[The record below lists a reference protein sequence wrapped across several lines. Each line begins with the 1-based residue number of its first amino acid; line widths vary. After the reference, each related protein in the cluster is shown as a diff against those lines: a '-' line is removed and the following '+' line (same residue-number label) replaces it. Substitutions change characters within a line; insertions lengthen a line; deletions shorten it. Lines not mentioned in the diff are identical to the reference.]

1 MEIGPSEFMIS
12 GEGSKDLPKSSHN
25 LLYKSFCALFSEIGQ
40 PVPSVRIK
48 CHNEIPISR
57 GLGSSAAAIVGG
69 LVAANELSDTRLSQE
84 RILDIAAKIEGH
96 PDNVTSALLGGCQ
109 IVVNN
114 ESTHVVSKVPIPESL
129 NVIIFIPD
137 IIMETDDTRKQL
149 PANITREDAIF
160 NIGRV
165 ALLIN
170 SLATGSLANLEIATK
185 DRLHQPIRQE
195 NFPPMKTIINAAIR
209 AGALGAFLSGSGS
222 SVIALAN

>member
-1 MEIGPSEFMIS
+1 MS
-12 GEGSKDLPKSSHN
+12 
-25 LLYKSFCALFSEIGQ
+25 
-40 PVPSVRIK
+40 IK

-69 LVAANELSDTRLSQE
+69 LVAANELLNTQLSQK
-84 RILDIAAKIEGH
+84 RILDLAVKIEGH
-96 PDNVTSALLGGCQ
+96 PDNVTPALLGGCQ

-114 ESTHVVSKVPIPESL
+114 EPNRVVSKVPIPESL

-137 IIMETDDTRKQL
+137 VIMQTVDTRKQL
-149 PANITREDAIF
+149 PANVTMQDAIF

-170 SLATGSLANLEIATK
+170 SLSTGNLANLEIATK
-185 DRLHQPIRQE
+185 DRLHQPTRQE
-195 NFPPMKTIINAAIR
+195 SFSPMQTIINAAVR

-222 SVIALAN
+222 SIIALANEREVTIGYEMSDAAAKSGVTGTLQITRPTTKGAHVVNQK